1 MKIIK
6 IKGICILLVISN
18 FLLSCIEHSFTI
30 PDIVIK
36 EPEIH
41 TELTIHK
48 VQKDLMQEFRAN
60 GKLTYTYPIRKEPT
74 YVIGYVISNDNEGN
88 FYKKLIIQDRPTNP
102 NAGLEVRVNSSSLNQ
117 VYEVGRKV
125 YLKLD
130 GLTVTYDDGQPLNSI
145 NPTNS
150 IPGKFTLGLLNY
162 MGRLEAIPSTSYR
175 DYIVRSSVVEA
186 IKPTTIRLRQIEE
199 KYINTF
205 VSLEGIQFEKQQLGK
220 TFSGEVNDQYD
231 GFRAL
236 LECETGNSIFL
247 QTSTFA
253 SFKSNRLPSKSGKI
267 NAVLSKDFG
276 ADFFVLLVNT
286 PSDLDFVELNRCD
299 PTVLACDSE
308 GTNAGIVIYEEN
320 FENRNSITDLE
331 VEGWRNVNVNGGDNL
346 FALNKSNGN
355 NSVQLGAF
363 RSGENPMEVWLVSPP
378 INLDASINESLSFDT
393 LTGYNN
399 GEALSIWVAADFTGD
414 IESATW
420 LHIEDAKLADGPVSG
435 YQTNFTNSG
444 SVDVSCLSGNI
455 HLAFRYL
462 GGDGTVTTTFR
473 IDNVKFTGGE

>member
-1 MKIIK
+1 M
-6 IKGICILLVISN
+6 
-18 FLLSCIEHSFTI
+18 
-30 PDIVIK
+30 
-36 EPEIH
+36 
-41 TELTIHK
+41 
-48 VQKDLMQEFRAN
+48 
-60 GKLTYTYPIRKEPT
+60 
-74 YVIGYVISNDNEGN
+74 
-88 FYKKLIIQDRPTNP
+88 
-102 NAGLEVRVNSSSLNQ
+102 
-117 VYEVGRKV
+117 
-125 YLKLD
+125 
-130 GLTVTYDDGQPLNSI
+130 
-145 NPTNS
+145 
-150 IPGKFTLGLLNY
+150 
-162 MGRLEAIPSTSYR
+162 
-175 DYIVRSSVVEA
+175 
-186 IKPTTIRLRQIEE
+186 
-199 KYINTF
+199 
-205 VSLEGIQFEKQQLGK
+205 
-220 TFSGEVNDQYD
+220 
-231 GFRAL
+231 
-236 LECETGNSIFL
+236 
-247 QTSTFA
+247 
-253 SFKSNRLPSKSGKI
+253 
-267 NAVLSKDFG
+267 
-276 ADFFVLLVNT
+276 
-286 PSDLDFVELNRCD
+286 
-299 PTVLACDSE
+299 
-308 GTNAGIVIYEEN
+308 YEEN

-473 IDNVKFTGGE
+473 IDNVKFTGSE